1 MSSDPLDSLLE
12 KLTGGDT
19 VAAAQVFLAYEPYL
33 RMVVRRHLSPGLRTK
48 FDSVDIVQSVWADL
62 LRGFR
67 EAGWR
72 FADAAHLRAFLVR
85 LTRHRFI
92 DRLRQHRRAVER
104 EQPLTGDDW
113 EELLPAP
120 DAQPA
125 ELAQADELWQEMLEL
140 CPPEHRELLRL
151 KREGAPTSEVAAR
164 TGLHEGSVRRIL
176 CTLSR
181 RLARRRAQADPG
193 GAPES

>member
-1 MSSDPLDSLLE
+1 LSEKPLDDLLD
-12 KLTGGDT
+12 KLTSGDE
-19 VAAAQVFLAYEPYL
+19 AAAERVFLTYEPYL
-33 RMVVRRHLSPGLRTK
+33 RVVVRRHLSPGLRAK
-48 FDSVDIVQSVWADL
+48 FDSVDVVQSVWADV

-104 EQPLTGDDW
+104 EQSLTGGDW
-113 EELLPAP
+113 EETLPASDPRP
-120 DAQPA
+120 DDVV
-125 ELAQADELWQEMLEL
+125 QADELWQQILDL

-151 KREGAPTSEVAAR
+151 KREGAPTSEIAAR

-181 RLARRRAQADPG
+181 RLARRRERADLG
-193 GAPES
+193 GSAPP

>member
-1 MSSDPLDSLLE
+1 MSADPLDLLLE
-12 KLTGGDT
+12 KLTSGDPE
-19 VAAAQVFLAYEPYL
+19 AAASVFVAYEPYL
-33 RMVVRRHLSPGLRTK
+33 RMVVRRHLSPGLRAK
-48 FDSVDIVQSVWADL
+48 FDSVDIVQSVWADV

-72 FADAAHLRAFLVR
+72 FADAAHLRAFLIR

-92 DRLRQHRRAVER
+92 DRLRQHRRAVEA
-104 EQPLTGDDW
+104 EQSLAEDDW
-113 EELLPAP
+113 EQALPAAGPQP
-120 DAQPA
+120 DDVAV
-125 ELAQADELWQEMLEL
+125 ADELWQEMLKL

-151 KREGAPTSEVAAR
+151 KREGAGTSEVAAR

-181 RLARRRAQADPG
+181 RLARRREQG
-193 GAPES
+193 GATAP

>member
-1 MSSDPLDSLLE
+1 MTADPLDALLE
-12 KLTGGDT
+12 KLTSGDAE
-19 VAAAQVFLAYEPYL
+19 AAGTVFLTYEPYL
-33 RMVVRRHLSPGLRTK
+33 RMVVRRHLSPGLRAK
-48 FDSVDIVQSVWADL
+48 FDSVDIVQSVWADV

-104 EQPLTGDDW
+104 EQSLTGGDW
-113 EELLPAP
+113 EETLPAADP
-120 DAQPA
+120 QPGDF
-125 ELAQADELWQEMLEL
+125 AQAEELWQELLDL

-151 KREGAPTSEVAAR
+151 KREGALTPEVAAR
-164 TGLHEGSVRRIL
+164 TGLHEGSVRRVL

-181 RLARRRAQADPG
+181 RLARRHEEADAE
-193 GAPES
+193 AP